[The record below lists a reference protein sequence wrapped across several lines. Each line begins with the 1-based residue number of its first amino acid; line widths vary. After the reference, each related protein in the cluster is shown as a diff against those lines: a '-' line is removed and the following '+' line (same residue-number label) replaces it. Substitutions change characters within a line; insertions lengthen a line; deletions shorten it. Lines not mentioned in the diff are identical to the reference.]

1 MARIPDGILGGFIGT
16 AGNVTGYMRNGKN
29 FVRSKRRKSSKP
41 KSPKR
46 LAQQQKIKVCNDFTK
61 AFSGTGFF
69 AKSFPSYG
77 DTGTGYNRA
86 TSTIMNLAIT
96 GTYPSTLISYPR
108 VLISKGPLPC
118 AENAEV
124 AVDTEGNMLF
134 AWTDNTG
141 IGTAKASDKAILVVY
156 FPELKQA
163 ITSIGNA
170 TRNEG
175 QAFLETSIMKGNA
188 AETWIGF
195 LSHNEKN
202 AADSV
207 YTGAVEL

>member
-1 MARIPDGILGGFIGT
+1 MGKIPDGILGMLIGKL
-16 AGNVTGYMRNGKN
+16 GPVSGYRRNGQNLVRVSGQSRKIKN
-29 FVRSKRRKSSKP
+29 TPMRRNQ
-41 KSPKR
+41 R
-46 LAQQQKIKVCNDFTK
+46 EKIKVCNDFTH
-61 AFSGTGFF
+61 AFSGTGFLG
-69 AKSFPSYG
+69 KSFPSYG

-86 TSTIMNLAIT
+86 TSAIMNLAIT
-96 GTYPSTLISYPR
+96 GTYPDTVISYPR

-141 IGTAKASDKAILVVY
+141 MGTAKANDKVILVAY

-170 TRNEG
+170 TRNAG
-175 QAFLETSIMKGNA
+175 QALLETSMRTDYA

-195 LSHNEKN
+195 LSNDEKS

-207 YTGAVEL
+207 YTGTVGL

>member
-1 MARIPDGILGGFIGT
+1 MGKIPDGILGMLIGKL
-16 AGNVTGYMRNGKN
+16 GPVSGYRRNGQNLVRVSGQSRKIKN
-29 FVRSKRRKSSKP
+29 TPMRRNQ
-41 KSPKR
+41 R
-46 LAQQQKIKVCNDFTK
+46 EKIKVCNDFTH
-61 AFSGTGFF
+61 AFSGTGFLG
-69 AKSFPSYG
+69 KSFPSYG

-86 TSTIMNLAIT
+86 TSAIMNLAIT
-96 GTYPSTLISYPR
+96 GTYPDTVISYPR

-134 AWTDNTG
+134 AWNDNTG
-141 IGTAKASDKAILVVY
+141 MGTAKANDKVILVAY

-163 ITSIGNA
+163 ITSIGSA
-170 TRNEG
+170 TRNAG
-175 QAFLETSIMKGNA
+175 QALLETSMRTDYA

-195 LSHNEKN
+195 LSNDEKS

-207 YTGAVEL
+207 YTGTVGL

>member
-1 MARIPDGILGGFIGT
+1 MLIGKLGP
-16 AGNVTGYMRNGKN
+16 VSGYRRNGQNLVRISGQSRKIKN
-29 FVRSKRRKSSKP
+29 TPMRRNQ
-41 KSPKR
+41 R
-46 LAQQQKIKVCNDFTK
+46 EKIKVCNDFTH
-61 AFSGTGFF
+61 AFSGTGFLG
-69 AKSFPSYG
+69 KSFPSYG

-86 TSTIMNLAIT
+86 TSAIMNLAIT
-96 GTYPSTLISYPR
+96 GTYPDTVISYPR

-141 IGTAKASDKAILVVY
+141 MGTAKANDKVILVAY

-170 TRNEG
+170 TRNAG
-175 QAFLETSIMKGNA
+175 QALLETSMRTDYA

-195 LSHNEKN
+195 LSNDEKS

-207 YTGAVEL
+207 YTGTVVL

>member
-1 MARIPDGILGGFIGT
+1 MGKLPEGILGVLIGKLGT
-16 AGNVTGYMRNGKN
+16 VSGYRRNGQN
-29 FVRSKRRKSSKP
+29 LVRVAGQRRKIKNTP
-41 KSPKR
+41 MR
-46 LAQQQKIKVCNDFTK
+46 ANQREKIKVCNDFTR

-69 AKSFPSYG
+69 GKSFPSYG

-86 TSTIMNLAIT
+86 TSGIMNLAIT
-96 GTYPSTLISYPR
+96 GTFPETVIFYPQ
-108 VLISKGPLPC
+108 VLISKGPLPR

-124 AVDTEGNMLF
+124 AVNTEGNMLF

-141 IGTAKASDKAILVVY
+141 MGTAKANDKVILVAY
-156 FPELKQA
+156 FAELKQA

-170 TRNEG
+170 TRNAG
-175 QAFLETSIMKGNA
+175 QVLLETSIMKGYA

-195 LSHNEKN
+195 LSSDEKN

-207 YTGAVEL
+207 YTGTVEL

>member
-1 MARIPDGILGGFIGT
+1 MGKIPDGILGVLIGKL
-16 AGNVTGYMRNGKN
+16 GPVSGYRRNGQN
-29 FVRSKRRKSSKP
+29 LVRIAGQSRPVKSSP
-41 KSPKR
+41 LR
-46 LAQQQKIKVCNDFTK
+46 ANQREKIKVCNDFTH

-86 TSTIMNLAIT
+86 TSTIINLAIT
-96 GTYPSTLISYPR
+96 GTYPYTAISYPR
-108 VLISKGPLPC
+108 VLISKGPLPG

-141 IGTAKASDKAILVVY
+141 MGTARANDKVVIVAY
-156 FPELKQA
+156 FPQLKQA
-163 ITSIGNA
+163 ITSIGSA
-170 TRNEG
+170 MRHAG
-175 QAFLETSIMKGNA
+175 QSLLETSIMKGYT
-188 AETWIGF
+188 AETWVGF
-195 LSHNEKN
+195 LSNDERN

-207 YTGAVEL
+207 YTGAIEL

>member
-1 MARIPDGILGGFIGT
+1 MGKIPDGILGKLIGKL
-16 AGNVTGYMRNGKN
+16 GPVSGYQRNGQHLLR
-29 FVRSKRRKSSKP
+29 VAGQSRQVKSTPMRASQ
-41 KSPKR
+41 R
-46 LAQQQKIKVCNDFTK
+46 EKIKVCNDFTR

-69 AKSFPSYG
+69 GKSFPSYG

-96 GTYPSTLISYPR
+96 GAYPETVISYPR
-108 VLISKGPLPC
+108 VLISKGPLPT

-141 IGTAKASDKAILVVY
+141 MGTAKANDKVILVAY

-163 ITSIGNA
+163 ITSIGKA

-175 QAFLETSIMKGNA
+175 QAFLETSIMKGYT

-195 LSHNEKN
+195 LSNDEKN

-207 YTGAVEL
+207 YTGTVTL

>member
-1 MARIPDGILGGFIGT
+1 MGKIPDGILGMLIGKL
-16 AGNVTGYMRNGKN
+16 GPVSGYRRNGQNLVRVSGQSRKIKN
-29 FVRSKRRKSSKP
+29 TPMRRNQ
-41 KSPKR
+41 R
-46 LAQQQKIKVCNDFTK
+46 EKIKVCNDFTH
-61 AFSGTGFF
+61 AFSGTGFLG
-69 AKSFPSYG
+69 KSFPSYG

-86 TSTIMNLAIT
+86 TSAIMNLAIT
-96 GTYPSTLISYPR
+96 GTYPDTVISYPR

-141 IGTAKASDKAILVVY
+141 MGTAKANDKVILVAY

-163 ITSIGNA
+163 ITSIGSA
-170 TRNEG
+170 TRNAG
-175 QAFLETSIMKGNA
+175 QALLETSMRTDYA

-195 LSHNEKN
+195 LSNDEKS

-207 YTGAVEL
+207 YTGTVGL

>member
-1 MARIPDGILGGFIGT
+1 MAKLPEGILGLL
-16 AGNVTGYMRNGKN
+16 AGRLGPVSGYRRNGQN
-29 FVRSKRRKSSKP
+29 LVRVAGQRRKVKNTPLRASQ
-41 KSPKR
+41 R
-46 LAQQQKIKVCNDFTK
+46 EKIKVCNDFTR

-86 TSTIMNLAIT
+86 TSAIMNLAVT
-96 GTYPSTLISYPR
+96 GTYPDTIISYPR
-108 VLISKGPLPC
+108 VLISKGPLPG
-118 AENAEV
+118 AENAKV

-134 AWTDNTG
+134 AWSNNTG
-141 IGTAKASDKAILVVY
+141 MGTAKANDKVILVAY

-163 ITSIGNA
+163 ITSIGTA

-175 QAFLETSIMKGNA
+175 QSFLKTSVMKGYA

-195 LSHNEKN
+195 LSSDEKN

-207 YTGAVEL
+207 YTETVEL

>member
-1 MARIPDGILGGFIGT
+1 
-16 AGNVTGYMRNGKN
+16 
-29 FVRSKRRKSSKP
+29 
-41 KSPKR
+41 
-46 LAQQQKIKVCNDFTK
+46 
-61 AFSGTGFF
+61 
-69 AKSFPSYG
+69 
-77 DTGTGYNRA
+77 
-86 TSTIMNLAIT
+86 
-96 GTYPSTLISYPR
+96 
-108 VLISKGPLPC
+108 LISKGPLPG

-141 IGTAKASDKAILVVY
+141 IGTAKASDKAILVAY

-195 LSHNEKN
+195 LSHDEKN